1 MLNEEQ
7 IFDILD
13 GIASD
18 ELLRNHEELLTNST
32 EYRTYYDEI
41 KSFHLQLS
49 DLGFEEPSKEFTQNV
64 LSRLSFVKINHNAW
78 ARKWI
83 FAYAA
88 SILLSLGAILSLLMG
103 ANQEISTSWFS
114 NISTVFLGDSFI
126 NTIIIVNL
134 LILLV
139 LIDRK
144 ILKPYFKN
152 RRLRIN

>member
-13 GIASD
+13 GVASD

-32 EYRTYYDEI
+32 EYRTYFDEI

-49 DLGFEEPSKEFTQNV
+49 DLGFEEPSKEFTQNIISK
-64 LSRLSFVKINHNAW
+64 LNFVKVSRNAW
-78 ARKWI
+78 AKKWI
-83 FAYAA
+83 FAYTA

-103 ANQEISTSWFS
+103 ANQEVSTSWFGG
-114 NISTVFLGDSFI
+114 ISKVFLGDSFV
-126 NTIIIVNL
+126 NTIVIVNL

-152 RRLRIN
+152 RRLRVN